1 MEWIV
6 RNALAAALLPPG
18 SLLLVVLCG
27 LALMRRRRF
36 FGRSLIALGLVSL
49 YLLST
54 QYVADGL
61 LQTLEPPPVDLANT
75 SGQAIVVLGAGTY
88 FDAPEYGSTTVNAN
102 ALVRLRY
109 AAHLYRATRKP
120 VLVSGGTPEGAPTGE
135 ATHMQTVLERD
146 FQVPV
151 QWREDQSHTTLENA
165 RLSHAI
171 LSAAGIRRIYLV
183 TQAWHMPRAELA
195 FERAGFEVIPAPTG
209 YATRFRVTVLDFVP
223 DARALRDSSV
233 FFHELLGI
241 GWYRL
246 IFAFPR
252 WL

>member
-1 MEWIV
+1 
-6 RNALAAALLPPG
+6 
-18 SLLLVVLCG
+18 
-27 LALMRRRRF
+27 
-36 FGRSLIALGLVSL
+36 
-49 YLLST
+49 
-54 QYVADGL
+54 
-61 LQTLEPPPVDLANT
+61 
-75 SGQAIVVLGAGTY
+75 
-88 FDAPEYGSTTVNAN
+88 
-102 ALVRLRY
+102 
-109 AAHLYRATRKP
+109 
-120 VLVSGGTPEGAPTGE
+120 
-135 ATHMQTVLERD
+135 MQTVLERD

-151 QWREDQSHTTLENA
+151 QWLEDRSHTTLENA

>member
-61 LQTLEPPPVDLANT
+61 LQTLEPPPIDLANT

>member
-1 MEWIV
+1 MEWIL

-120 VLVSGGTPEGAPTGE
+120 VLVSGGTPEGAPTEE

-151 QWREDQSHTTLENA
+151 QWLEDQSRTTLDNA

-171 LSAAGIRRIYLV
+171 LSAAGIQRIYLV

-246 IFAFPR
+246 IFALPR

>member
-1 MEWIV
+1 MEWIL
-6 RNALAAALLPPG
+6 RNAIAAALLPPG

-120 VLVSGGTPEGAPTGE
+120 VLVSGGTPEGAPTEE

-151 QWREDQSHTTLENA
+151 QWLEDQSRTTLDNA

-171 LSAAGIRRIYLV
+171 LGAAGIQRIYLV

-246 IFAFPR
+246 IFALPR

>member
-6 RNALAAALLPPG
+6 RNAIAAALLPPG

-61 LQTLEPPPVDLANT
+61 LQTLEPPPIDLANT

-102 ALVRLRY
+102 ALARLRY

-151 QWREDQSHTTLENA
+151 QWREDQSRTTLDNA

-209 YATRFRVTVLDFVP
+209 YATRFRVTMLDFVP

-233 FFHELLGI
+233 YFHEVLGI